1 MKLNFKRLLRRFLR
15 VLGVL
20 IILHLLL
27 LVFLYVK
34 QEKFFFNP
42 KKLDKDYV
50 FTFKEPFEELN
61 IKVDEAIYLNA
72 LLFKTPNP
80 KGVILYFHGNAG
92 AIHDWG
98 KRAPLYLDN
107 GYDILFVDYR
117 GYGKS
122 DGEYTEDMQLFND
135 AEKVYEYTKTLY
147 TEDQITV
154 LGFSLGT
161 GLAAYVASQNHPHRL
176 ILNAPYYSWKDLITE
191 DIAPLLPRFMVRYDI
206 PTYKFVE
213 KVTCPIYI
221 FHGDKD
227 FLVNVESNSKKLQAI
242 NPSNIHLTVITDASH
257 NGIHITKQ
265 YYDALKEVLKD

>member
-1 MKLNFKRLLRRFLR
+1 MRVDFKKIFRRFLR
-15 VLGVL
+15 VIGVL
-20 IILHLLL
+20 ILLHILF

-50 FTFKEPFEELN
+50 YTFQEPHEELN
-61 IKVDEAIYLNA
+61 IEVEKDIYLNA
-72 LLFKTPNP
+72 LLFKTQDP

-122 DGEYTEDMQLFND
+122 DGKYTEDSQLFND
-135 AEKVYEYTKTLY
+135 AKKVYDFTKTRY
-147 TEDQITV
+147 SENKITV

-161 GLAAYVASQNHPHRL
+161 GLAAYVASRNNPHKL
-176 ILNAPYYSWKDLITE
+176 ILNAPYYSWKNLITE

-213 KVTCPIYI
+213 NVSCPVYI

-227 FLVNVESNSKKLQAI
+227 FLVNVETNSRKLKAI
-242 NPSNIHLTVITDASH
+242 NPDNIHLTVITDASH